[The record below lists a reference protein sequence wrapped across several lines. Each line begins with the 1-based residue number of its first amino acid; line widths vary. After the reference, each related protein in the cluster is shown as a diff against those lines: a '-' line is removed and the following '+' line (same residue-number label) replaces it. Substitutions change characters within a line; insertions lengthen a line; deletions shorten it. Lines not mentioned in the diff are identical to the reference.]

1 MIGMWSGYADEFL
14 IWLSALTFVFFT
26 IPLLAVPLRW
36 AKLMGFQIPA
46 HTDLA
51 VYFGRSVG
59 ALAASVNFLALHAGL
74 SGRAV
79 FDVLIFIVAIAAMMV
94 LIHAWGAYRKIQPL
108 SETLEIG
115 FWIAMGL
122 AALAV
127 LPSA

>member
-1 MIGMWSGYADEFL
+1 MIGQWSAYAEEFL
-14 IWLSALTFVFFT
+14 IGLAAATFLFFT
-26 IPLLAVPLRW
+26 IPLLFVPLRW

-59 ALAASVNFLALHAGL
+59 GLAFAANFLALHAGL

-79 FDVLIFIVAIAAMMV
+79 SDTLLFIAAVAFVMTF
-94 LIHAWGAYRKIQPL
+94 IHIWGAIRKIQPL
-108 SETLEIG
+108 SETIEIG
-115 FWIAMGL
+115 FWILMFL

-127 LPSA
+127 MPPV

>member
-1 MIGMWSGYADEFL
+1 
-14 IWLSALTFVFFT
+14 
-26 IPLLAVPLRW
+26 LRW

-59 ALAASVNFLALHAGL
+59 ALAAATNFLALHAGL

-79 FDVLIFIVAIAAMMV
+79 PDVLLFIVAISVMMV
-94 LIHAWGAYRKIQPL
+94 AIHAWGAYKKIQPL

-122 AALAV
+122 AALAMM
-127 LPSA
+127 PAA

>member
-1 MIGMWSGYADEFL
+1 MIGIWGGYADEFL
-14 IWLSALTFVFFT
+14 IWLSALTFVLFT
-26 IPLLAVPLRW
+26 IPLLLVPLRW

-59 ALAASVNFLALHAGL
+59 ALAAAMNFAAMRAGL
-74 SGRAV
+74 SGAGAAEMIG
-79 FDVLIFIVAIAAMMV
+79 LIIAISAMMV
-94 LIHAWGAYRKIQPL
+94 LIHAWGAYKKIQPL

-122 AALAV
+122 VALAV
-127 LPSA
+127 LPAA

>member
-1 MIGMWSGYADEFL
+1 MVGAFSGFAEEFL
-14 IWLSALTFVFFT
+14 IGLAALTFLFFT
-26 IPLLAVPLRW
+26 IPLLFVPLRW

-59 ALAASVNFLALHAGL
+59 AVAFAANFLALHAGL

-79 FDVLIFIVAIAAMMV
+79 ADTILFVAAIAVAMTA
-94 LIHAWGAYRKIQPL
+94 IHIWGAIKKIQPL

-115 FWIAMGL
+115 FWIL
-122 AALAV
+122 IFLVALAV
-127 LPSA
+127 LPPL

>member
-1 MIGMWSGYADEFL
+1 MIGIWSGYADEFL
-14 IWLSALTFVFFT
+14 IWLSALTFVLFT
-26 IPLLAVPLRW
+26 IPLLLVPLRW

-59 ALAASVNFLALHAGL
+59 ALAAAMNFAAMRAGL
-74 SGRAV
+74 SGAGAAEMIG
-79 FDVLIFIVAIAAMMV
+79 LIVAISVMMV
-94 LIHAWGAYRKIQPL
+94 MIHAWGAYKKIQPL

-127 LPSA
+127 LPAA

>member
-1 MIGMWSGYADEFL
+1 MIGVGSAFAYEFL
-14 IWLSALTFVFFT
+14 IGLAVLTFVLFT
-26 IPLLAVPLRW
+26 IPLLLVPLRW

-59 ALAASVNFLALHAGL
+59 ALAAAMNFAALRAGL
-74 SGRAV
+74 SGDGAATMIG
-79 FDVLIFIVAIAAMMV
+79 LIVAISAMMI
-94 LIHAWGAYRKIQPL
+94 LIHAWGAYKKIQPL

-115 FWIAMGL
+115 FWIAMAL

-127 LPSA
+127 LPAA